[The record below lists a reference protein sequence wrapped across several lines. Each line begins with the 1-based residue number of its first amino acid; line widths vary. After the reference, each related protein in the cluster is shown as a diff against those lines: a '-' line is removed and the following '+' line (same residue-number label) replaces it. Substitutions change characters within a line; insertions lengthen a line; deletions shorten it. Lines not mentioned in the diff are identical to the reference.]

1 MTRGVRIAALAAAVA
16 LMASC
21 APRLAAPP
29 SLDSGRRAT
38 LYQTQLVQRE
48 ERAVAVSAS
57 LALWAERAGERL
69 PGAQADLHLA
79 APSRLRL
86 RVASAFGTAL
96 DLGLAG
102 DSLRAYVPA
111 WKTGLRLDAAA
122 ESLGFDAPGD
132 RVVRALTAGWRP
144 PERAWSRAVWT
155 DSLLRVAW
163 LEGED
168 SLAIEVGANGL
179 PVVAELSGPDGS
191 RLEAR
196 YRAWDRSSGTAW
208 PTHIELV
215 DTRNE
220 IRLVCRASQLR
231 FRRTPDGERLVV
243 RWPPGVATFT
253 LAELRAVLDRL
264 GVL

>member
-1 MTRGVRIAALAAAVA
+1 MRRGVRIAAALTLALV
-16 LMASC
+16 ASC
-21 APRLAAPP
+21 GPRLATPP
-29 SLDSGRRAT
+29 TFDSGPREA
-38 LYQTQLVQRE
+38 LYRSLLGQRE

-57 LALWAERAGERL
+57 LALWAERGGERL

-86 RVASAFGTAL
+86 RVSSAFGTAL

-132 RVVRALTAGWRP
+132 RVVRALTAAWHP
-144 PERAWSRAVWT
+144 PDRAWLRAVWI
-155 DSLLRVAW
+155 DSLLRVVW

-168 SLAIEVGANGL
+168 SVAVEVGAAGL
-179 PVVAELSGPDGS
+179 PWMAELSGPGGF
-191 RLEAR
+191 RLQAR
-196 YRAWDRSSGTAW
+196 YRAWDRSSGTPW

-215 DTRNE
+215 DTRNDV
-220 IRLVCRASQLR
+220 RLTTRASQLR
-231 FRRTPDGERLVV
+231 FRREPDRERLAV
-243 RWPPGVATFT
+243 RWPPGAGSFT
-253 LAELRAVLDRL
+253 LAELRTVLDRL